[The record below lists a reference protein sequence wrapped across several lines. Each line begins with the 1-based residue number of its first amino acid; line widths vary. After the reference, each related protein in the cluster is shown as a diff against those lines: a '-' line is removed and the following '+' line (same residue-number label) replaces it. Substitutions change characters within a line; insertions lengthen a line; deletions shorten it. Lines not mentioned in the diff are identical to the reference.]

1 METLKNISGAG
12 RKRLAHELQS
22 SMAAEDQRLQS

>member
-1 METLKNISGAG
+1 MEALKDISGAD